1 MRGFF
6 WLSILF
12 AFFAAAP
19 ASAQG
24 SSQQRS
30 SCTDDAFRFCDA
42 QIPDAIAVEKCL
54 RANMGGLSRDCR
66 QQFAGPTKI
75 KKTKK
80 RARRR

>member
-24 SSQQRS
+24 SGREH
-30 SCTDDAFRFCDA
+30 CTDDAYRLCDA
-42 QIPDAIAVEKCL
+42 QIPDASAVENCL
-54 RANMGGLSRDCR
+54 RANMSRLSRDCR
-66 QQFAGPTKI
+66 QEFTGPTKI

-80 RARRR
+80 RARHR